1 MGTGLLIFIKP
12 GTTSQLAAGFFISG
26 IFFVLHVKTSAYQ
39 SAQTDELQFCSMLS
53 ITLTLFGGVLLNTNT
68 QDEDPAGLFLMTF
81 LLMVINVG
89 VIFLFLYLSWKGLT
103 GTGTPAETDYFLDKA
118 KQLALETVVE
128 ECKCQATSAVMGL
141 GYTEDEAES
150 FGAMMDSTM
159 CAMQE
164 MQAGKCQEIV
174 ESLQALVIGEDETV
188 ELLVPI
194 ATVFLSGAATG
205 LQKAGC
211 PKEATDKLETYAS
224 TLAAY
229 VVESGF
235 EDFST
240 KWNDG
245 VLSMISDL
253 GSNIEITDFGTIVD
267 QIIEL
272 FECAD
277 VAHLAE
283 EAEQA
288 SPTSMCV

>member
-1 MGTGLLIFIKP
+1 
-12 GTTSQLAAGFFISG
+12 
-26 IFFVLHVKTSAYQ
+26 
-39 SAQTDELQFCSMLS
+39 
-53 ITLTLFGGVLLNTNT
+53 
-68 QDEDPAGLFLMTF
+68 
-81 LLMVINVG
+81 
-89 VIFLFLYLSWKGLT
+89 
-103 GTGTPAETDYFLDKA
+103 
-118 KQLALETVVE
+118 
-128 ECKCQATSAVMGL
+128 MGL

-174 ESLQALVIGEDETV
+174 ESLQALVTGQKSPLALLDDLTTICVNVIGEDETV